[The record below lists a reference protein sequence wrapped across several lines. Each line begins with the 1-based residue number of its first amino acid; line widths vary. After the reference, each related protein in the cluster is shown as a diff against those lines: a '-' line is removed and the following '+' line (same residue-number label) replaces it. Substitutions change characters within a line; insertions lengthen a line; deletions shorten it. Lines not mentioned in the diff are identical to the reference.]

1 MKNQNADELLESI
14 FYYMNQLFEKR
25 DFTSTIEILTNL
37 GRTLVQSDRA
47 SFWFWDRKSHQYW
60 TLAAVGNER
69 IVVPENTGI
78 VGVTMQ
84 ENRPVVLNEPYE
96 DSRFNPAVDMETGYR
111 TKSILCIPVTSE
123 HGEMLGAYQAL
134 NKQGEDG
141 DCAFDEKDVKRLS
154 LVAVFG
160 AKTLE
165 SYLLH
170 NKAFFDQ
177 LTGLKNRSGLYE
189 AFHTR
194 ILSGQKKTYS
204 IVMGD
209 IDYFKKVNDTYG
221 HECGDKI
228 LILVADTIRSHMRP
242 EDCICRWGGEEILL
256 LINGT
261 ETVATALA
269 EKIRASIEQACVT
282 EEGTKVSVT
291 MTFGVASYIPG
302 FKINKLIQLADNNL
316 YIGKN
321 NGKNQVVS

>member
-221 HECGDKI
+221 HNAGDTVLGQKSCKKMS
-228 LILVADTIRSHMRP
+228 DWMMRLFVGAARNLS
-242 EDCICRWGGEEILL
+242 CFC
-256 LINGT
+256 
-261 ETVATALA
+261 A
-269 EKIRASIEQACVT
+269 EKI
-282 EEGTKVSVT
+282 VSRQEKQRKRSALKCCGRSAF
-291 MTFGVASYIPG
+291 MKERRSG
-302 FKINKLIQLADNNL
+302 
-316 YIGKN
+316 
-321 NGKNQVVS
+321 